1 MPLGGPGRY
10 GAINLARPGSLEV
23 IMSGES
29 DTVLLLGCAAGR
41 SSEATILRQDMA
53 AKAFGAGGLGM
64 SGPGSVVAGHLVCR
78 ESLLRIVSVA
88 ATALCQPEAMLD
100 RKSVV

>member
-1 MPLGGPGRY
+1 
-10 GAINLARPGSLEV
+10 
-23 IMSGES
+23 MSGES
-29 DTVLLLGCAAGR
+29 DTVLLLGWAAGR

-53 AKAFGAGGLGM
+53 AKGIGAGGLGI

-88 ATALCQPEAMLD
+88 ATALCQPEAMFQTSP
-100 RKSVV
+100 RRAIAAASQRPQPHSGG